1 MVKHILELLLGDP
14 GVDALV
20 FGQPTSQFS
29 DEAAQD
35 IIAVAAASSKP
46 IVPFWTGR
54 DAIAPALRTLRD
66 AGIPVFEDPA
76 SCLRAVRAAIA
87 QQEFQSKDRSGQA
100 APVDQTRIIKAKRIL
115 AASPDGLSE
124 HDSKRL
130 VSLYGIPV
138 GKEKV
143 VRDAA
148 TAVAA
153 AETIGFPV
161 AVKAHGASLQHK
173 SEHDGVR
180 LNLCN
185 AREVRAAFKD
195 VTRSARA
202 SEALVARMIP
212 PGTELILGLAR
223 DPQIGLMVVAGVGG
237 IFVEIIKD
245 VQVALP
251 PLGPNE
257 AEEMLSALRGAALL
271 DGARGRPKADRRPVI
286 RALIGLSQLAVELGD
301 VIDQVDINPL
311 IAGPRGAWAAD
322 ALVIPRIVE

>member
-1 MVKHILELLLGDP
+1 M
-14 GVDALV
+14 
-20 FGQPTSQFS
+20 
-29 DEAAQD
+29 
-35 IIAVAAASSKP
+35 
-46 IVPFWTGR
+46 
-54 DAIAPALRTLRD
+54 
-66 AGIPVFEDPA
+66 
-76 SCLRAVRAAIA
+76 
-87 QQEFQSKDRSGQA
+87 
-100 APVDQTRIIKAKRIL
+100 L

-130 VSLYGIPV
+130 LALYGIPV

-148 TAVAA
+148 AAVAA
-153 AETIGFPV
+153 AEAIGFSI

-180 LNLCN
+180 LDLGNV
-185 AREVRAAFKD
+185 REVRAAFKD
-195 VTRSARA
+195 VTRLAGA

-251 PLGPNE
+251 PLGPGD

-271 DGARGRPKADRRPVI
+271 DGARGRPKVDRRHVI
-286 RALIGLSQLAVELGD
+286 RALNGLSQLAVELGD

-322 ALVIPRIVE
+322 ALVIPRAMEHPRRGEK